1 VLEGEAGS
9 DPPEETRLQRILV
22 VVGIATLA
30 FNLRPAAVSVG
41 PVLDEVRHGLHLT
54 AGETGLLTSL
64 PVLSFAIFGALAP
77 RFARVVGMHRV
88 TLVALLAVTGGLW
101 ARSRTDSGLLFLV
114 LSFLSLSGMAVANV
128 LLPSLVKLH
137 FPDRIGLL
145 TAIYSTFLALGL
157 TSASVLTVPISEAAD
172 STALDWRL
180 GLLTWSLTAAIAVL
194 PWFALLRHD
203 VRERTQAQHVGLAA
217 VARTRLGWVM
227 ALFFGLQSLQAY
239 VIFGWFAQ
247 LYRDAGFSA
256 STAGLLL
263 GVATGVGVPLSFVI
277 PSLTARVTDQRRLL
291 TVVMA
296 CYPVAYVGLLVA
308 PVGGA
313 WAWAVAAGI
322 GTTTFPLILT
332 LIGLRARTP
341 VGTAA
346 LSGFTQSVGYLISAV
361 GPFGIG
367 VLHDATVGWTVP
379 LWALIGVTVPQYLV
393 GLRACRPA
401 YLEDELGDPHRHD
414 RDQSS
419 LGSMEHRGA
428 G

>member
-1 VLEGEAGS
+1 MQQGAPEGPQG
-9 DPPEETRLQRILV
+9 ETRLQRILV

-77 RFARVVGMHRV
+77 RFARALGMHRV
-88 TLVALLAVTGGLW
+88 TLLALLAVAGGLW
-101 ARSRTDSGLLFLV
+101 ARSRTESGPVFLL
-114 LSFLSLSGMAVANV
+114 LSFLSLAGMAVANV

-137 FPDRIGLL
+137 FPDRVGLL
-145 TAIYSTFLALGL
+145 TSMYSTFLALGL
-157 TSASVLTVPISEAAD
+157 TSASVLTVPIAEAGAD
-172 STALDWRL
+172 SGHALDWRL
-180 GLLTWSLTAAIAVL
+180 GLATWAATAAIAVL

-203 VRERTQAQHVGLAA
+203 VRERTQAQHLGLAA

-239 VIFGWFAQ
+239 VIFGWFAK

-263 GVATGVGVPLSFVI
+263 GVATGISIPLSFVI
-277 PSLTARVTDQRRLL
+277 PSLTARVADQRVLL
-291 TVVMA
+291 TAVMA

-308 PVGGA
+308 PVDGA
-313 WAWAVAAGI
+313 WVWAVTAGI

-346 LSGFTQSVGYLISAV
+346 LSGFTQSVGYLLSAI
-361 GPFGIG
+361 GPFGVG
-367 VLHDATVGWTVP
+367 VLHDATHGWTVP
-379 LWALIGVTVPQYLV
+379 LWALIAVCVPQYLV

-401 YLEDELGDPHRHD
+401 YLEDELED
-414 RDQSS
+414 RQ
-419 LGSMEHRGA
+419 RVA
-428 G
+428 A

>member
-1 VLEGEAGS
+1 VQHGEPE
-9 DPPEETRLQRILV
+9 DPQGETRLQRILV

-77 RFARVVGMHRV
+77 RFARAIGMHRV
-88 TLVALLAVTGGLW
+88 TLLALLAVVAGLW
-101 ARSRTDSGLLFLV
+101 SRSRTDSGLLFLL
-114 LSFLSLSGMAVANV
+114 LSFLSLAGMAVANV

-137 FPDRIGLL
+137 FPDRVGLL
-145 TAIYSTFLALGL
+145 TSMYSTFLALGL
-157 TSASVLTVPISEAAD
+157 TSASVLTVPIAEAGG
-172 STALDWRL
+172 SGGALDWRW
-180 GLLTWSLTAAIAVL
+180 GLATWAATAAIALL

-203 VRERTQAQHVGLAA
+203 VHERTQAQHLGLAA

-239 VIFGWFAQ
+239 VIFGWFAK

-263 GVATGVGVPLSFVI
+263 GVATGISIPLSFVI
-277 PSLTARVTDQRRLL
+277 PSLTARVSDQRLL
-291 TVVMA
+291 LSAVMV
-296 CYPVAYVGLLVA
+296 CYPVAYVGLLLA

-313 WAWAVAAGI
+313 WVWAVTAGI

-346 LSGFTQSVGYLISAV
+346 LSGFTQSVGYLISAI
-361 GPFGIG
+361 GPFGVG
-367 VLHDATVGWTVP
+367 VLHDATGGWTVP
-379 LWALIGVTVPQYLV
+379 LWALIGVCVPQYLV

-401 YLEDELGDPHRHD
+401 YLEDELADHGRVPV
-414 RDQSS
+414 
-419 LGSMEHRGA
+419 
-428 G
+428 